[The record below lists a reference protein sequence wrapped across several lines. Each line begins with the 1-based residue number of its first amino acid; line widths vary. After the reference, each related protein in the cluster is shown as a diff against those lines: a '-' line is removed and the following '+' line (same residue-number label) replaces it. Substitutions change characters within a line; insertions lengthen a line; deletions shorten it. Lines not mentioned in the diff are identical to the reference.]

1 MTTGFRRYAAMLALA
16 LSMMQTALAAQDP
29 AARQAEFDAAVDRLR
44 RADPTVDFTRLRTL
58 STELPGYEPYAEG
71 DNNKDMN
78 AAMGRSDFKEALR
91 LARVDL
97 DADYLDID
105 AHIVAMIA
113 SDKTGDTKSFEHH
126 RWVVK
131 SIYDSITGSGDG
143 KTSATAYRVVTVR
156 EEYAA
161 LMILGLRRSKQAL
174 VHDGPHSF
182 DVLTAVDP
190 ETKAETTIYFN
201 IDPIIAHQTKLF
213 SKEKPAGGVIG
224 GVPGGAPSPNADG
237 SPRKVTDGVLAGKA
251 LSRPQPEY
259 PKMARAA
266 GVDGEV
272 VVEVIVSETG
282 VIESARVIS
291 GHPLLR
297 DNALAAAKKWVFEPT
312 ILDGVPVK
320 VVGTIT
326 FNFRKG

>member
-1 MTTGFRRYAAMLALA
+1 MLALA

-224 GVPGGAPSPNADG
+224 GVPGGVPSPNADG

>member
-1 MTTGFRRYAAMLALA
+1 MLVLA
-16 LSMMQTALAAQDP
+16 LSMTQTVFAAQDP
-29 AARQAEFDAAVDRLR
+29 AAKRAEFDAAVERLHGG
-44 RADPTVDFTRLRTL
+44 DTTVDVTRLRFL
-58 STELPGYEPYAEG
+58 STELSGYDPYAEG
-71 DNNKDMN
+71 DNHKDMN

-105 AHIVAMIA
+105 AQIVAMIA
-113 SDKTGDTKSFEHH
+113 SDKSGDAKSFGHH

-143 KTSATAYRVVTVR
+143 KTADTAYRVVTVR
-156 EEYAA
+156 EEYAVLA
-161 LMILGLRRSKQAL
+161 LLGLRRTKQAL
-174 VHDGPHSF
+174 VHDGPRSF
-182 DVLTAVDP
+182 DVLTTVHP
-190 ETKAETTIYFN
+190 ETKAESTIYFN

-224 GVPGGAPSPNADG
+224 GVPGGVPSPNADG
-237 SPRKVTDGVLAGKA
+237 SAHKVTDGVLAGKA

-282 VIESARVIS
+282 AIESARVIS

-297 DNALAAAKKWVFEPT
+297 DNALAAAKNWVFAPT
-312 ILDGVPVK
+312 LLDNVPVK

>member
-1 MTTGFRRYAAMLALA
+1 MLVLALTVTQSA
-16 LSMMQTALAAQDP
+16 PAAQDP

-58 STELPGYEPYAEG
+58 STEVSGYEPYAEG
-71 DNNKDMN
+71 ENRKDTN
-78 AAMGRSDFKEALR
+78 AAMGRSDFKESLR

-113 SDKTGDTKSFEHH
+113 SDKSGDKKSFEHH

-156 EEYAA
+156 EEYAVLA
-161 LMILGLRRSKQAL
+161 LLGLRRTKQAL

-182 DVLTAVDP
+182 DVLTVVDP
-190 ETKAETTIYFN
+190 ETKAETDIYFN

-224 GVPGGAPSPNADG
+224 GVPGGVPSPNADG

-259 PKMARAA
+259 PEMARVA
-266 GVDGEV
+266 GVAGAV

-282 VIESARVIS
+282 AIESARVIS

-297 DNALAAAKKWVFEPT
+297 DNALAAAKNWVFEPT

>member
-29 AARQAEFDAAVDRLR
+29 AARQADFDAAVDRLR

-224 GVPGGAPSPNADG
+224 GVPGGVPSPNADG

-297 DNALAAAKKWVFEPT
+297 ENALAAAKKWVFEPT

>member
-1 MTTGFRRYAAMLALA
+1 MLALA
-16 LSMMQTALAAQDP
+16 LSLTQTAVAAQDP

-44 RADPTVDFTRLRTL
+44 RADPAVDFTRLRTL

-105 AHIVAMIA
+105 AQIVAMIA

-161 LMILGLRRSKQAL
+161 LMILGLRRTKQAL

-213 SKEKPAGGVIG
+213 SKEKPAGGLVG
-224 GVPGGAPSPNADG
+224 GVPGGVPSPNADV

-259 PKMARAA
+259 PEMARVA
-266 GVDGEV
+266 GVAGAV

-282 VIESARVIS
+282 AIDSARVIS

-297 DNALAAAKKWVFEPT
+297 DNALAAAKNWVFAPT
-312 ILDGVPVK
+312 LLDGVPVK

>member
-29 AARQAEFDAAVDRLR
+29 AARQADFDAAVDRLR

-224 GVPGGAPSPNADG
+224 GVPGGVPSPNADG